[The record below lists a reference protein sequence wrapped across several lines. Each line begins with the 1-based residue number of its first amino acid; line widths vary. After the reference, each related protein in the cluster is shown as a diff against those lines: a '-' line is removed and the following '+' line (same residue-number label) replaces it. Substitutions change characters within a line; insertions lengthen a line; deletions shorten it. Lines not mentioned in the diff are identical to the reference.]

1 MVCNHTTTAKHFF
14 DVGGNIGQ
22 TFDWL
27 ATLSNDYSD
36 HIIWIF
42 EPSPRHYARLIA
54 KCKEMS
60 NKYKIK
66 LCPFGL
72 GGKTEIARFFEK

>member
-1 MVCNHTTTAKHFF
+1 MAKHFF